1 MNSKLSELETVLSY
15 EVNKKKRRRI
25 EIENR
30 QPEVFQSIIDV
41 VKKLEVLDVLEHIQF
56 VTEEFFN
63 LEAERYLHEIKKIKL
78 NKEAEDCQH
87 HLGLCVCNSETKQI
101 LEGTRAVEA
110 N

>member
-1 MNSKLSELETVLSY
+1 MCSYYKMDSKLSQLETVLNY
-15 EVNKKKRRRI
+15 EVNKKKRRRV

-41 VKKLEVLDVLEHIQF
+41 VKKLEVPDVLERIQMACD
-56 VTEEFFN
+56 EFFN

-78 NKEAEDCQH
+78 NKETEDCAH
-87 HLGLCVCNSETKQI
+87 HLGVCAINSETKVI
-101 LEGTRAVEA
+101 EA

>member
-1 MNSKLSELETVLSY
+1 MDKLSKIETVLNY
-15 EVNKKKRRRI
+15 EVNKKKRRRV

-41 VKKLEVLDVLEHIQF
+41 VKKLEVPDVLERIQMACD
-56 VTEEFFN
+56 EFFN

-78 NKEAEDCQH
+78 NKETEDCAH
-87 HLGLCVCNSETKQI
+87 HLGICACSSETKQI
-101 LEGTRAVEA
+101 LQGTQPIKA

>member
-1 MNSKLSELETVLSY
+1 MDSKLSNIETVLNY
-15 EVNKKKRRRI
+15 EVNKKKRKRI

-30 QPEVFQSIIDV
+30 QPEMFKSIIDV
-41 VKKLEVLDVLEHIQF
+41 VKKLELPDVLEHIQKVIDQSF
-56 VTEEFFN
+56 C

-78 NKEAEDCQH
+78 NKENEDCKH
-87 HLGLCVCNSETKQI
+87 YLGVCACSSQTKKI

>member
-1 MNSKLSELETVLSY
+1 MDSKFPELETVLNY

-56 VTEEFFN
+56 VAEEFFN

-78 NKEAEDCQH
+78 NKENEDCQH
-87 HLGLCVCNSETKQI
+87 YLNHCACDTETKKI